1 MSSTEDATKPY
12 DHLIG
17 IIGAGFG
24 GVGAAIRL
32 QAQGY
37 TDFVLLEGADEVGGT
52 WRENTYP
59 GCACDVPS
67 HLYSYSFE
75 LNPNWS
81 AVYAEQPEI
90 LEYLKNCTQKHQLQD
105 KIHFNQQ
112 VTSMVLEE
120 DALVWLVQ
128 TQQGTT
134 WRFKLLVTAI
144 GPLHVPKIPNFEGRD
159 RFEGEQMHSA
169 AWRSEV
175 SLKDKR
181 VAVVGT
187 GASAIQL
194 VPRIADEVASLN
206 VFQRTAPW
214 VFPKNKTGTARWS
227 QRLFKVLP
235 VSQPLIRQGWYWFM
249 EYTGRGLFRDN
260 MIRRITERIAENY
273 LTAQVPDS
281 DLRNRLRP
289 NYTVGCKRRLPSD
302 NYYPTF
308 QQAHV
313 ELVTEG
319 IDRLSP
325 KGILDLSGTEYEL
338 DVIIYAT
345 GFHVADFT
353 KRNMEVRGLE
363 GKELFDHWTHEG
375 AEAYYGT
382 TISGYPGLFYI
393 LGPNTGLG
401 HNSVLHMLESQINY
415 LLAYLKQLDQQPK
428 GALLNVKP
436 EAQEAFNQRI
446 QQQLAS
452 MVWSDG
458 SCTSWYLDP
467 RGRNATMWPGHTSS
481 FRRKTKR
488 LKRDD
493 YQTLTPQQSS
503 QSS

>member
-1 MSSTEDATKPY
+1 MFSIEETKKPY

-24 GVGAAIRL
+24 GLGAAIRL
-32 QAQGY
+32 QAEGY
-37 TDFVLLEGADEVGGT
+37 TDFVLLEGASEVGGT
-52 WRENTYP
+52 WRENIYP
-59 GCACDVPS
+59 GCACDIPS

-75 LNPNWS
+75 LNPKWS
-81 AVYAEQPEI
+81 AAYAEQPEI
-90 LEYLKNCTQKHQLQD
+90 LDYLKNCTQKYQLRD
-105 KIHFNQQ
+105 KIYFNQQ
-112 VTSMVLEE
+112 VTSMVLDEE
-120 DALVWLVQ
+120 ALVWKVK

-134 WRFKLLVTAI
+134 WCFKLLVTAI
-144 GPLHVPKIPNFEGRD
+144 GPLHVPKIPDFEGRD
-159 RFEGEQMHSA
+159 SFEGEQMHSA

-175 SLKDKR
+175 SLKNKR
-181 VAVVGT
+181 VAVIGT

-194 VPRIADEVASLN
+194 VPRIADEVALLN

-214 VFPKNKTGTARWS
+214 VFPKSETGTARWS

-235 VSQPLIRQGWYWFM
+235 VSQPLIRQGLYWFM

-260 MIRRITERIAENY
+260 MIRRITKRMAEDY
-273 LTAQVPDS
+273 LTAQVS
-281 DLRNRLRP
+281 DPTLRDRLRP

-308 QQAHV
+308 QQDHV

-319 IDRLSP
+319 IERILP
-325 KGILDLSGTEYEL
+325 KGILDQSGTEHKL

-353 KRNMEVRGLE
+353 KRNMEVRGME
-363 GKELFDHWTHEG
+363 GKELFHHWTYEG

-401 HNSVLHMLESQINY
+401 HSSVLHMVESQINY
-415 LLAYLKQLDQQPK
+415 LLAYLKQLEQHPQ
-428 GALLNVKP
+428 GALLNVKS
-436 EAQEAFNQRI
+436 EAQETFNQRI

-458 SCTSWYLDP
+458 SCTSWYLDS
-467 RGRNATMWPGHTSS
+467 RGRNATMWPGHTRS

-488 LKRDD
+488 LKQAD
-493 YQTLTPQQSS
+493 YQTLIPQQSS
-503 QSS
+503 LSS